1 MKSNPLDDHH
11 FKKYPCQPVP
21 GIPFQQSERQA
32 RSVFP
37 ADYKKSAELVEFQIW
52 DLWSPLFSTRS
63 MVRDYAEQQNSSCCA
78 TAG

>member
-1 MKSNPLDDHH
+1 MKSNPRMTIISRNIRADLSRECH
-11 FKKYPCQPVP
+11 FSNSAKRDQYSPQ
-21 GIPFQQSERQA
+21 II
-32 RSVFP
+32 RSLQNWF
-37 ADYKKSAELVEFQIW
+37 EFQIL

>member
-1 MKSNPLDDHH
+1 MTIISRNTHASLSREYH
-11 FKKYPCQPVP
+11 FSK
-21 GIPFQQSERQA
+21 SERQA

-37 ADYKKSAELVEFQIW
+37 ADYKKSAELVEFQIL

>member
-1 MKSNPLDDHH
+1 MIIISRNTHASLSRE
-11 FKKYPCQPVP
+11 
-21 GIPFQQSERQA
+21 FQQSERQA

-37 ADYKKSAELVEFQIW
+37 ADYKKSAELVEFQIL